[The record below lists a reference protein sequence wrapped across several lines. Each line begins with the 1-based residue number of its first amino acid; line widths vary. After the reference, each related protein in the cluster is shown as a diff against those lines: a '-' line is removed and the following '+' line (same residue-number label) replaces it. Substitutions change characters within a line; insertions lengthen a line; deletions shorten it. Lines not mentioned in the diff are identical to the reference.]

1 MSCCA
6 GNRGSV
12 NVNTYRENTKK
23 TSESG
28 KSGQKEDSKMVS
40 KQLREK

>member
-1 MSCCA
+1 MSCCGGSR
-6 GNRGSV
+6 GNV
-12 NVNTYRENTKK
+12 NFNTYRENTKK

-40 KQLREK
+40 KQLRER

>member
-1 MSCCA
+1 MSCCG

-12 NVNTYRENTKK
+12 NITYRENTKK
-23 TSESG
+23 KSESG
-28 KSGQKEDSKMVS
+28 KSGQKEDSKTVS

>member
-1 MSCCA
+1 MSCCG
-6 GNRGSV
+6 GNSRSG
-12 NVNTYRENTKK
+12 NVNIYRENTKK
-23 TSESG
+23 TSGSG